1 TRNSMM
7 REQLDL
13 ARQIA
18 DSALTVL
25 IEGESGTGKELVAQF
40 IHANSSRRQKPF
52 IKINCGALAESLLES
67 ELFGHVKGS
76 FTGALKDREGRFEL
90 ADGGTIFL
98 DEVGE
103 IPLASQVKLLRFLQ
117 EREFERVGESVTRKV
132 DVRVIAATN
141 RKLSDAL
148 REKTIREDFYYRLNQ
163 VKITLPPLRE
173 RSEDLLL
180 LVQYFLKKHFPERDI
195 EISPDALKMLLAYPW
210 PGNVRE
216 VENTL
221 ERAGL
226 LAKQSGLIEIF
237 HLPAELQHPDAGK
250 GGLLSL
256 DAMERQHI
264 ARVLKV
270 VKDLDEA
277 ARVLEIDPA
286 TLWRKRKKYGIHD

>member
-1 TRNSMM
+1 M
-7 REQLDL
+7 REQLEL

-76 FTGALKDREGRFEL
+76 FTGALKDREGRFEI

-180 LVQYFLKKHFPERDI
+180 LVQYFLKKHFPEREI
-195 EISPDALKMLLAYPW
+195 EISPDALKMLLAIS
-210 PGNVRE
+210 VARQRE
-216 VENTL
+216 RSGKYSRTCRFTCQTERIDRNLSPAHGTPASRFGKRRVTFVGCDGTPAYRPCVEG
-221 ERAGL
+221 RQG
-226 LAKQSGLIEIF
+226 SGRSC
-237 HLPAELQHPDAGK
+237 PR
-250 GGLLSL
+250 S
-256 DAMERQHI
+256 RN
-264 ARVLKV
+264 
-270 VKDLDEA
+270 
-277 ARVLEIDPA
+277 
-286 TLWRKRKKYGIHD
+286 